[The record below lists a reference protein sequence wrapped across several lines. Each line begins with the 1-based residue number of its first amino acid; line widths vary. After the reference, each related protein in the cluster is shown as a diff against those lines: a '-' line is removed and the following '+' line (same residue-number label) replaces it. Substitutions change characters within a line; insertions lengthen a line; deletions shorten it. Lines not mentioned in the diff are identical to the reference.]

1 MKSKFLQLMLIVWA
15 LTVSF
20 AANAA
25 EEIKNGSDANVYGH
39 VIDKKTGEHLP
50 YVVIQ
55 VKGTTIAT
63 TTDDTGHYFLKKP
76 AEWHLYYRGFLCW
89 LQEAGVE
96 SSGKK
101 KHYPRTELP
110 TGDRR
115 RGS

>member
-63 TTDDTGHYFLKKP
+63 TTDDTGHYFLKNLPNGIFTITHVAFAVFILFAESRKSDINSTRAPP
-76 AEWHLYYRGFLCW
+76 AFVIY
-89 LQEAGVE
+89 
-96 SSGKK
+96 
-101 KHYPRTELP
+101 
-110 TGDRR
+110 
-115 RGS
+115 